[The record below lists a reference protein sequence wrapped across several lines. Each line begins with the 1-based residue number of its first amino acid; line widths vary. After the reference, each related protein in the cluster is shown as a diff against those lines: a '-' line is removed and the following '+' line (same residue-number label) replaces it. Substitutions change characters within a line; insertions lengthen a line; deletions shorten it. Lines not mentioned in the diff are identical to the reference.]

1 MYPPGGAV
9 DMPQITVQ
17 ICPLDLPPAPVFLHQ
32 LKQGRKLRLMLPAPV
47 CQQDHGF
54 IIRRLLILG
63 RGLYHRQAEVIVKI
77 TFERGSGGV
86 GPDLHVPGN
95 KGDFLPDFC
104 DPSFGRCLLF
114 LHSGPIHEQAVIP
127 HKAAIDR
134 RGAFNL
140 FHNAAV
146 LRQVLIKPAV
156 ENMIEPQGIV
166 AVSAGIVHRFRILR
180 EKLVEEPPAGH
191 APEIR
196 QLRIK
201 ELRHKGF
208 EAAVREVPKLGIA
221 L

>member
-1 MYPPGGAV
+1 
-9 DMPQITVQ
+9 MPKIPVQ

-32 LKQGRKLRLMLPAPV
+32 LKQRHKLRLLLPAPV
-47 CQQDHGF
+47 RKQNHGF

-77 TFERGSGGV
+77 TFERTSGGV

-95 KGDFLPDFC
+95 EGDLLPDFRN
-104 DPSFGRCLLF
+104 PPFGLRLLF
-114 LHSGPIHEQAVIP
+114 LHSGPIHEQAIIP
-127 HKAAIDR
+127 HKAAVDR

-140 FHNAAV
+140 LHNAAV
-146 LRQVLIKPAV
+146 LGQVLIKPAV
-156 ENMIEPQGIV
+156 ENMIEPQGII
-166 AVSAGIVHRFRILR
+166 AVGAGIAHRFRILR
-180 EKLVEEPPAGH
+180 GKLVKEPSAGH

-208 EAAVREVPKLGIA
+208 QAAVREGPKLGIA